1 MRLFTILLV
10 VVVVVAAVGNGQ
22 MFDKNPTI
30 YDHMK
35 SGANTVKTNLIE
47 SELQIE
53 NLVSV
58 TNFD

>member
-22 MFDKNPTI
+22 MFDKKPTI